1 MKSYQALPLLLL
13 AVASCTDD
21 DSRSIDPADGLQI
34 SFGLSATATGS
45 RAADAV
51 VTPAEVT
58 LRSDSDNTGT
68 DSVTAYVTV
77 ADMDHARRT
86 SRGLPVSGI
95 GDLGNF
101 SIFSFYFSSATAV
114 PLPFFANETATAKD
128 GYWTTSTPYYWP
140 TAAGSTLSFWAT
152 NGIGADGVSVS
163 ESSDSPGTMVI
174 DYTVPQHA
182 GDQHDLMLATTGR
195 INTPGQRVP
204 LRFSHLCAAVRF
216 VTGNDM
222 QPGTIKSITLSG
234 IKNQGRYSSTWDY
247 STGNASFT
255 VDVNKATDSGTASGT
270 VIVPDYNTLMM
281 IPQQLGD
288 NARLTVLF
296 HDGVTGQERTM
307 TASLNGHNWKQG
319 TTTTYHIGISPDF
332 EIEFT
337 QPVDIQ
343 DANYVICNS
352 SVRVSGIP
360 ADKTWTLTVK
370 ASDGSAPSV
379 QLTADINEFARK
391 GFWTDKTM
399 TNGTT
404 INNDV
409 SARGDNTVRGSGPG
423 DFPLTVFL
431 PENITDTDRTVTLTL
446 SVDGAPARYAA
457 TQEITQLH
465 PNWIGSTGWEQ
476 IDDNHTGVYGF
487 HYTAKHVYV
496 YNDGE
501 NLISVANRIIDQ
513 VKTLISQ
520 YNAGGYA
527 TVTRYFQVFSGY
539 RNYVEIDYS
548 KLNQLGANAQSASD
562 GLLNTRQ
569 LFSLGGTAVSK
580 NFETALLEMKRIND
594 DNTTAYVPRRTTDPS
609 DVPQWID
616 GTLIGESQMLTDVLK
631 KNKYYLNTSTVGD
644 LETTTALIRTEDIV
658 WYVPASG
665 QFASAPAW
673 YGGAAMNPGDFWS
686 STAGTIGYAYTGSG
700 ASESRTAR
708 KQIRVAR
715 TR

>member
-247 STGNASFT
+247 STAM
-255 VDVNKATDSGTASGT
+255 
-270 VIVPDYNTLMM
+270 PHL
-281 IPQQLGD
+281 
-288 NARLTVLF
+288 
-296 HDGVTGQERTM
+296 
-307 TASLNGHNWKQG
+307 
-319 TTTTYHIGISPDF
+319 
-332 EIEFT
+332 
-337 QPVDIQ
+337 
-343 DANYVICNS
+343 
-352 SVRVSGIP
+352 
-360 ADKTWTLTVK
+360 
-370 ASDGSAPSV
+370 PS
-379 QLTADINEFARK
+379 
-391 GFWTDKTM
+391 
-399 TNGTT
+399 
-404 INNDV
+404 
-409 SARGDNTVRGSGPG
+409 
-423 DFPLTVFL
+423 
-431 PENITDTDRTVTLTL
+431 
-446 SVDGAPARYAA
+446 
-457 TQEITQLH
+457 
-465 PNWIGSTGWEQ
+465 
-476 IDDNHTGVYGF
+476 
-487 HYTAKHVYV
+487 
-496 YNDGE
+496 
-501 NLISVANRIIDQ
+501 
-513 VKTLISQ
+513 
-520 YNAGGYA
+520 
-527 TVTRYFQVFSGY
+527 
-539 RNYVEIDYS
+539 
-548 KLNQLGANAQSASD
+548 
-562 GLLNTRQ
+562 
-569 LFSLGGTAVSK
+569 
-580 NFETALLEMKRIND
+580 
-594 DNTTAYVPRRTTDPS
+594 
-609 DVPQWID
+609 
-616 GTLIGESQMLTDVLK
+616 
-631 KNKYYLNTSTVGD
+631 TSTKPP
-644 LETTTALIRTEDIV
+644 T
-658 WYVPASG
+658 
-665 QFASAPAW
+665 Q
-673 YGGAAMNPGDFWS
+673 
-686 STAGTIGYAYTGSG
+686 
-700 ASESRTAR
+700 AR
-708 KQIRVAR
+708 RPEL
-715 TR
+715 